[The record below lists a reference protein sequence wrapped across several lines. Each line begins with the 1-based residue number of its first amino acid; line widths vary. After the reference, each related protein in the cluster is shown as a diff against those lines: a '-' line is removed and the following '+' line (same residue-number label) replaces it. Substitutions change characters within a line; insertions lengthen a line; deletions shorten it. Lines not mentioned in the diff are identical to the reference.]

1 MKLIHLYRIY
11 KFVKNN
17 DGESLKEYSKSL
29 SLDEVK
35 SLRIKN
41 RYVFKIVSLLGR
53 FYLRNK
59 SPDKGEPIPEEHSR
73 YYKIKPLNE
82 LIEFSEKV
90 MENQSSWNVL
100 KLLDG
105 KDEGKFL
112 AVEKEH
118 GDKFDGLEDAL
129 QWGSYYCTS
138 LIRAREYYEDK
149 TLVDEMIKDLLVGI
163 SYCVT
168 DNAVKRHPLE
178 SIDYDLEPISQ
189 DMVSG
194 LIQLLLVPTEQDYK
208 DFPMLQTIKDRVAK
222 VFKRSDYSLMY
233 PDGTVNSY
241 DLKPNFIYNH
251 LKSFAY
257 TGLRMVTGEYNDWDR
272 YVVQQ
277 MLRIM
282 PYSSNKPEDRSMYG
296 SVVAVNFIEA
306 IALNDRELLLDA
318 IDWVQYLVDSSYE
331 MNPEFDSVL
340 SSLYREQGYKTKM
353 EEYADRTV
361 KGLSSMVDIGVEK
374 PGAMITDPIKGNHP
388 RPAVLRR
395 NDDWFWQRRAYG
407 TGVNTSSSC
416 NMIEFSG
423 PLARVLPVMY
433 YPQELHK
440 PNHSTGA
447 SIYDPAEVQKMR
459 QLGVAKGKQER
470 G

>member
-59 SPDKGEPIPEEHSR
+59 SPDKGEPIPKEHNK
-73 YYKIKPLNE
+73 YYIVKPWVE
-82 LIEFSEKV
+82 LVLFSLDILY
-90 MENQSSWNVL
+90 NQDRWNVL
-100 KLLDG
+100 KLDG
-105 KDEGKFL
+105 KEGLFV
-112 AVEKEH
+112 AVEEV
-118 GDKFDGLEDAL
+118 DGKYDGFEDQL
-129 QWGSYYCTS
+129 QWNCYYATS
-138 LIRAREYYEDK
+138 LIRQREYIS
-149 TLVDEMIKDLLVGI
+149 VDIDDYINRLLVGI
-163 SYCVT
+163 SYCIT

-296 SVVAVNFIEA
+296 SVVAVNFLEA
-306 IALNDRELLLDA
+306 IALSDRELLLDA

-340 SSLYREQGYKTKM
+340 SSLYREQGYKTRM

-374 PGAMITDPIKGNHP
+374 PGNMKVDTVAGNHP

-423 PLARVLPVMY
+423 PLARVLPVIY
-433 YPQELHK
+433 YPQ
-440 PNHSTGA
+440 
-447 SIYDPAEVQKMR
+447 
-459 QLGVAKGKQER
+459 GKQMYEPIE
-470 G
+470 